1 MHFIKYLNNLSA
13 CPLAVPALH
22 QARRVTVTV
31 RRTLINRKMLT
42 FFCGGARHYGGAVCC
57 AATCCRNFSGSLMGQ
72 TRQAVCTI
80 RAPAELESRRGGE
93 GGREQDLPFCI
104 YIIYARP
111 WVSSAFCTCRQF
123 HLCFPH
129 FTLYILYILCICVML
144 VCRS

>member
-13 CPLAVPALH
+13 SPLTVHAVH
-22 QARRVTVTV
+22 RARRVTVTV

-42 FFCGGARHYGGAVCC
+42 FFLWGARHYGGAVCC

-80 RAPAELESRRGGE
+80 RAPAELEPKRAGGGAVALLHLHNLCSTLGE
-93 GGREQDLPFCI
+93 LCLLHLQAISFVFSTFHSIYNI
-104 YIIYARP
+104 YI
-111 WVSSAFCTCRQF
+111 CD
-123 HLCFPH
+123 
-129 FTLYILYILCICVML
+129 ML